1 MVTMQ
6 NAKVCNAR
14 IVIGHTCRFFLC
26 YSTAEVVEPPVL
38 LMFRYEGVP
47 L

>member
-1 MVTMQ
+1 MQ

-14 IVIGHTCRFFLC
+14 LVIGYTCRFFLR
-26 YSTAEVVEPPVL
+26 YSAAEVVEPPVL

>member
-1 MVTMQ
+1 MQ

-14 IVIGHTCRFFLC
+14 IVIGHTCGCFLR
-26 YSTAEVVEPPVL
+26 YSAAEVVEPPVL
-38 LMFRYEGVP
+38 LMLRYEGVP